1 MKFKIT
7 FLCITALCAAARA
20 DVIQLKNGNR
30 IVVDSAREV
39 NGKIE
44 YTIGDNTYVISKA
57 SVLRIDPGGAR
68 PVPSG
73 ANPAPPGQPATA
85 EVPNLQQQIEAKD
98 DLKARVIHDAQIDLG
113 ALKAI
118 ESEGVAEQSAA
129 ANFYAAYFEE
139 KRNNFPEAARYLQTA
154 LLFSPNNVVL
164 LEHYIATMLNLGRN
178 SEALVYADRLK
189 HSTPQTAE
197 SLSLLGHAYYRNDRP
212 REAVDAW
219 KKSLALKPD
228 DKVTAM
234 LQKVDRET
242 KAEADFRQQET
253 AHFVLRYE
261 GSQASD
267 SLRGQIVGVLEEH
280 YKALLN
286 DLGAA
291 PRNSI
296 SVSLYTQ
303 EAFFDVTQVSAWT
316 SALNDG
322 KLRIPVSGMTNA
334 TPELVRVLRHE
345 LTHSFVQQIT
355 HGNVPQWINEGLA
368 QLEEPKSSAPVGA
381 RLALLF
387 ASGQQIS
394 LNRLEGSFL
403 SYSREEAS
411 VAYAES
417 LAAVEYIRNTY
428 GMSDLSRIL
437 VRLGQGESIEAALRN
452 TIHGGYAQ
460 LETEITNNLK
470 KNFGN

>member
-1 MKFKIT
+1 MV
-7 FLCITALCAAARA
+7 ARA

-39 NGKIE
+39 NGRIE
-44 YTIGDNTYVISKA
+44 YIIGDNTYVISKA
-57 SVLRIDPGGAR
+57 SVLRIDAGGPS
-68 PVPSG
+68 PVPSKSGNQPG
-73 ANPAPPGQPATA
+73 AA
-85 EVPNLQQQIEAKD
+85 EVPKLQLQIEAKGD
-98 DLKARVIHDAQIDLG
+98 VKARVIHDAQIDVA

-118 ESEGVAEQSAA
+118 ESEGIPEQSAA
-129 ANFYAAYFEE
+129 ANFYAGYFEE

-164 LEHYIATMLNLGRN
+164 LEHYVATMLNLGRN
-178 SEALVYADRLK
+178 SEALLYADRLG
-189 HSTPQTAE
+189 HATPQSAE
-197 SLSLLGHAYYRNDRP
+197 SLSLLGHAYYRNDRT

-219 KKSLALKPD
+219 KKSLALKSD
-228 DKVTAM
+228 ENVTAM
-234 LQKVDRET
+234 LQKVNREAR
-242 KAEADFRQQET
+242 AEADFRQQET

-267 SLRGQIVGVLEEH
+267 SLRSQIMEALEEH

-286 DLGAA
+286 DLGTA
-291 PRNSI
+291 PKNAI

-345 LTHSFVQQIT
+345 LTHSFIQQIT
-355 HGNVPQWINEGLA
+355 HGNVPQWLNEGLA
-368 QLEEPKSSAPVGA
+368 QLEEPKSTAPVGV
-381 RLALLF
+381 RLASLF
-387 ASGQQIS
+387 ASGQQIP

-428 GMSDLSRIL
+428 GVSDLARIL
-437 VRLGQGESIEAALRN
+437 ARLGQGESVEAALRN

-460 LETEITNNLK
+460 LESEITNYLK
-470 KNFGN
+470 KNFGS

>member
-1 MKFKIT
+1 M
-7 FLCITALCAAARA
+7 TALFVAARA

-44 YTIGDNTYVISKA
+44 YIIGDNTYVISKA
-57 SVLRIDPGGAR
+57 SVLRIDAGGPT

-73 ANPAPPGQPATA
+73 KNQNASGQPATA
-85 EVPNLQQQIEAKD
+85 EVPKLQQQIEAKG
-98 DLKARVIHDAQIDLG
+98 DLKARVIHDAQIDVA

-118 ESEGVAEQSAA
+118 ESEGIPEQSAA

-139 KRNNFPEAARYLQTA
+139 KRNNFPEAARYLQAA
-154 LLFSPNNVVL
+154 LLSSPNNVIL

-178 SEALVYADRLK
+178 NEALLYADRLK
-189 HSTPQTAE
+189 YATPQSPE
-197 SLSLLGHAYYRNDRP
+197 SLSLLGYAYYRNDRT
-212 REAVDAW
+212 RDAVDAW

-228 DKVTAM
+228 DKITAM

-267 SLRGQIVGVLEEH
+267 NLRSQIVGVLEDH

-286 DLGAA
+286 DLGTA
-291 PRNSI
+291 PKNAI

-303 EAFFDVTQVSAWT
+303 ETFFDVTQVSAWT

-345 LTHSFVQQIT
+345 LTHSFIQQIT
-355 HGNVPQWINEGLA
+355 HGNVPQWLNEGLA
-368 QLEEPKSSAPVGA
+368 QLEEPKSTAPVGV
-381 RLALLF
+381 RLASLF

-394 LNRLEGSFL
+394 LNRLEGPFL

-417 LAAVEYIRNTY
+417 LAAVEYIRSIY
-428 GMSDLSRIL
+428 GMSDLARIL
-437 VRLGQGESIEAALRN
+437 TRLGQGESIEAALRN

-460 LETEITNNLK
+460 LESEITNYLK
-470 KNFGN
+470 KNFGS